1 MDIQLKPATAAYLE
15 AQVAEGRFASIAD
28 AIDALARED
37 EVMQAELDAADLS
50 WAKPY
55 IDKGLADL
63 EAGRVVAAETVHA
76 ELRRRFRAGE

>member
-1 MDIQLKPATAAYLE
+1 M
-15 AQVAEGRFASIAD
+15 S
-28 AIDALARED
+28 AICHGP
-37 EVMQAELDAADLS
+37 
-50 WAKPY
+50 PY